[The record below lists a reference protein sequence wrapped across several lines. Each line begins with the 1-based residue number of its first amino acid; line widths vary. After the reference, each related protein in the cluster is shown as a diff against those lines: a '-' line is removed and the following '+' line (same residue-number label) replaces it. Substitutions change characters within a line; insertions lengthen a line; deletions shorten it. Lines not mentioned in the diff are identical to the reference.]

1 MLFSCDGI
9 PNPFHKKVQQ
19 VDKMENPQGK
29 DAILDRGNI
38 KHSLE
43 GAGISDSLVTS
54 EQFGGLS
61 DRAEEWN
68 FISLHVNT
76 VTMMRMFGAVEIFVG
91 LLLYCSSTE

>member
-1 MLFSCDGI
+1 MLFSRDGI
-9 PNPFHKKVQQ
+9 PNPFHKTVQQ
-19 VDKMENPQGK
+19 VDEMVNPQGK

-38 KHSLE
+38 KHTLE
-43 GAGISDSLVTS
+43 GAGISDSSVTS

-76 VTMMRMFGAVEIFVG
+76 VTMMGMLGAMALFLG
-91 LLLYCSSTE
+91 LLLYCSSR